1 MSYRSWLSLR
11 IYSAFYHL
19 QYGYMQ
25 GELQTEAMVR
35 WYNLTLW
42 PVAYWD
48 KLFYIQYLNT
58 QSVHRT
64 EKPLE
69 WFSFLLVT
77 QLPKNTD
84 FLKFLRILQTVLG
97 EFRDLSSSTQYHCS
111 LQDHVAGRQNEKQL

>member
-1 MSYRSWLSLR
+1 MSYSSWLSLR
-11 IYSAFYHL
+11 IYSAFHHL

-25 GELQTEAMVR
+25 GELQTEVMVR

-42 PVAYWD
+42 LVAYWD
-48 KLFYIQYLNT
+48 KLFYTQYLNT

-97 EFRDLSSSTQYHCS
+97 EFRDLSSSIQYHCS